1 MTKNQPVNGSLFSIG
16 SDLDDIEAQ
25 FERVRNSL
33 FFFNEILDE
42 AVDSMRDS
50 DDCYVMNLIQ
60 RYDMLRHLAERPPNG
75 LIAAERRP
83 HLLNFGS
90 ASPLLRLA
98 EPIRFSAVS

>member
-1 MTKNQPVNGSLFSIG
+1 MTKNQPVNVYLFRVG
-16 SDLDDIEAQ
+16 ADLDDIEAQ

-60 RYDMLRHLAERPPNG
+60 RYDMLSSIMELATMQLGNG
-75 LIAAERRP
+75 IEALNSKAKAICQAAHDSEK
-83 HLLNFGS
+83 GVQS
-90 ASPLLRLA
+90 D
-98 EPIRFSAVS
+98 E

>member
-1 MTKNQPVNGSLFSIG
+1 MTKNQPVNVSLFSIG

-60 RYDMLRHLAERPPNG
+60 RYDMLSSIMELATMQLGNG
-75 LIAAERRP
+75 IEALTSKAKAICQ
-83 HLLNFGS
+83 
-90 ASPLLRLA
+90 ASHDS
-98 EPIRFSAVS
+98 EKGVQSNE